1 MALQSLRFKITA
13 GVTLVMVVIISLYTY
28 LDYDSR
34 RAATMRDSG
43 QALTNTSQ
51 IIKGSL
57 QHAMLQQDFV
67 ELQSIL
73 DNVGSQQ
80 GIVTLML
87 LNPQNVVRFSPEQK
101 NVNARMDIQDPNCQV
116 CHKPGLP
123 ADTQNIVYLTSQGD
137 RVLRNCNPIMNQPA
151 CFKCHDQNTRI
162 NGVLIT
168 DSSLAEADAQLAE
181 DLRASILLGAG
192 AIVVVI
198 LTINLLMHRL
208 VLSRLDRVVQG
219 LRRFGQGDLSQRL
232 TLRVGDEL
240 GHLAETFNQMA
251 ASLQERN
258 QENSRLYAELQQK
271 EAAHS
276 QLLHQVINA
285 QEEERKRVARD
296 LHDQLG
302 ATLSGLTMS
311 VEAAEQSLTDSN
323 DPMKERWQ
331 RTKTLASQALD
342 ETHKLIL
349 DLRPVALDEL
359 GLVSAIRADAE
370 ERLQPRGIEVQVS
383 VSGERR
389 RLAPELELTL
399 FRIAQEAINN
409 IAKYANARHVDIEFG
424 FRDSIVSVAIA
435 DDGRGFD
442 RQAVSNS
449 EDKTRGLGLLGMA
462 ERANLAGGSFQIES
476 QIDRGTRVTIT
487 INAPREKD

>member
-1 MALQSLRFKITA
+1 MVLQSLRFKITA

-34 RAATMRDSG
+34 RAAMMRDSG
-43 QALTNTSQ
+43 RDLTNTTQ

-67 ELQSIL
+67 DLQSIL

-101 NVNARMDIQDPNCQV
+101 DVNAVIDIRDPNCIV

-123 ADTQNIVYLTSQGD
+123 ADTQNIVYVTSQGD

-151 CFKCHDQNTRI
+151 CYQCHDQKTRI

-168 DSSLAEADAQLAE
+168 DYSLADVDGQLAE
-181 DLRASILLGAG
+181 DLRASILLGVG
-192 AIVVVI
+192 AIVLVI

-258 QENSRLYAELQQK
+258 QENTRLYAELQQK
-271 EAAHS
+271 ESAHT

-323 DPMKERWQ
+323 DPMKERWR

-370 ERLQPRGIEVQVS
+370 ERLQPRGIQVQVS
-383 VSGERR
+383 VKGERR

-409 IAKYANARHVDIEFG
+409 IAKYANARHVNIDFG
-424 FRDSIVSVAIA
+424 FQDAIVSVAIA

-442 RQAVSNS
+442 QQAVSNS

-462 ERANLAGGSFQIES
+462 ERAHLAGGSFQIES

-487 INAPREKD
+487 IKAPREKT